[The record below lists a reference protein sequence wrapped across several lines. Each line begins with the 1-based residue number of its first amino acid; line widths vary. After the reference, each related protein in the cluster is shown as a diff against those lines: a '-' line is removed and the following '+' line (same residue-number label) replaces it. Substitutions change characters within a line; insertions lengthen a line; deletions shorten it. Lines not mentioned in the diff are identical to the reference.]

1 MRKKLGTKAERRQPA
16 ELTEGAHR
24 TETKSVSIRG
34 LRQDWRRVKDLVAR
48 GSKIVVTD
56 NGVPIM
62 QLVPIDRPAEA
73 NFDWIA
79 NLETIRKITEGRS
92 TGGNAVL
99 EERASYKS

>member
-1 MRKKLGTKAERRQPA
+1 MNKKKDKPKPGRHEATRAARR
-16 ELTEGAHR
+16 TNK
-24 TETKSVSIRG
+24 TVTVRG
-34 LRQDWRRVKDLVAR
+34 LRQDWRRVKDMVTR
-48 GSKIVVTD
+48 GSRVVVTD

-79 NLETIRKITEGRS
+79 HLQTIREITEGKS
-92 TGGNAVL
+92 TGGNSVL